1 MKKAKRIKF
10 KRFKTKDEAL
20 AFIKRR
26 RKNFPQKSGYSYF
39 YNTMKFDKL
48 ASDKKKWLAYCLITK
63 ITGR

>member
-20 AFIKRR
+20 AFIKHR
-26 RKNFPQKSGYSYF
+26 RKNFPHKSGYSYF

-48 ASDKKKWLAYCLITK
+48 ASDKKKWLAYCLIRK
-63 ITGR
+63 IKGR